1 MSIRKGMLG
10 VLAAVSVASLLPASG
25 FSQTATPSTTATTT
39 TTSQT
44 VDILRSVPLEVKD
57 YASARS
63 FPERFTTTEQIINA
77 LNSTPVLLVH
87 MEAIRRGY
95 HELPISEHEKLL
107 TSLHKR
113 RSTNENDLMLGFDHG
128 YAQLVFK
135 QNKTGLFFLR
145 KANDKIQD
153 QFSNLAYAM
162 AEAEADINLEGAKP
176 EETTTRK
183 MDVTYKLGD
192 AVKLDAAKHQPGF
205 WPSYVRVIEK
215 LKPMPAY
222 KSFTRRDFSLAYVPY
237 GNSVVPLK
245 GTNTSSIP
253 LTNNSATL
261 LSNSLGTSCNPDE
274 SAQEANVSGGNS
286 GGNIVA
292 QRSANFNGNA
302 ALIQFTAT
310 EESHLYRVRVLG
322 AAGNPMLSFKTY
334 ALPNIVEDLDGDG
347 TFEIVARQYQY
358 NPLLPALVYRYTP
371 CGFELDKQIHEK
383 FQ

>member
-10 VLAAVSVASLLPASG
+10 VLAALSVTSLSGMPG
-25 FSQTATPSTTATTT
+25 FSQTTPVPSTTPATTA
-39 TTSQT
+39 SIGQT

-57 YASARS
+57 YASAQS
-63 FPERFTTTEQIINA
+63 FPERFTTAAEVINA

-87 MEAIRRGY
+87 MEALRRGY
-95 HELPISEHEKLL
+95 HELPYSEQEKLL
-107 TSLHKR
+107 TNLHKR
-113 RSTNENDLMLGFDHG
+113 RMTNENDLMLGFDHG

-162 AEAEADINLEGAKP
+162 AEAEADIMLEGAKP

-245 GTNTSSIP
+245 GSTSAAIP
-253 LTNNSATL
+253 LTNKPATL
-261 LSNSLGTSCNPDE
+261 LSNALGTSCNPDE
-274 SAQEANVSGGNS
+274 VNPETDAKGGN
-286 GGNIVA
+286 VVT
-292 QRSANFNGNA
+292 QRGANFNGNT

-310 EESHLYRVRVLG
+310 EENHLYRVRVLNASG
-322 AAGNPMLSFKTY
+322 APMLSFKTY
-334 ALPNIVEDLDGDG
+334 AMPNIVEDIDGDG

-358 NPLLPALVYRYTP
+358 NPMLPALVYRYTP
-371 CGFELDKQIHEK
+371 CGFELDKQIHNN